1 MAHQTRTTT
10 QDRIRHLESLVHD
23 LMQNSSANINVQ
35 DRVGATPSPGGQPQ
49 VPGYPT
55 PSAAQAPSTNEEPAN
70 AAVSPADYG
79 SMQSTGGGA
88 NYVGSAHWAAVLD
101 GIAELKDH
109 LDNEESHH
117 SDYQGADPPCP
128 QVTGPQL
135 LYGCPKPADKDEIL
149 SSIPAR
155 SVVDRLVSR
164 YFNSFEMSPG

>member
-10 QDRIRHLESLVHD
+10 QDRIRHLESLVYD
-23 LMQNSSANINVQ
+23 LMQNSSANVNQ
-35 DRVGATPSPGGQPQ
+35 EQVGVTPSPGGQPH
-49 VPGYPT
+49 VPDYPT
-55 PSAAQAPSTNEEPAN
+55 PSAAHAPSTNQGPAS

-117 SDYQGADPPCP
+117 SDSQGVDPPYP